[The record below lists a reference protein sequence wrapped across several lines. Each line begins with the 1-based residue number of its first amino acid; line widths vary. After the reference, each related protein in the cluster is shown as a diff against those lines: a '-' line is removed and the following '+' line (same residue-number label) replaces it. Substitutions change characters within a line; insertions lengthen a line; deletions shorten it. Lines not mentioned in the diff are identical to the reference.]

1 MNLTFRALA
10 SHGCLLCLE
19 DLCREMLSGIC
30 EVPLN
35 CEGEDSCCEYFDYLD
50 FTALTFLL
58 TTDLRDHRESWTLDY
73 VDRYS
78 EYTLLVLALKN
89 QLVALIDRHQC
100 MRHSRSMAMAFLV
113 KTLEDRTSRLSLKDK
128 PFKVSFLLETF

>member
-1 MNLTFRALA
+1 MAVF
-10 SHGCLLCLE
+10 LCLE

-50 FTALTFLL
+50 FTAITFLL
-58 TTDLRDHRESWTLDY
+58 TTDLRDHRESWTFDY
-73 VDRYS
+73 VVRYS
-78 EYTLLVLALKN
+78 EYRLLVLALKN

-100 MRHSRSMAMAFLV
+100 MRHSRSRVMAFLGSLH
-113 KTLEDRTSRLSLKDK
+113 TILSEIVNVICL
-128 PFKVSFLLETF
+128 SHEQ